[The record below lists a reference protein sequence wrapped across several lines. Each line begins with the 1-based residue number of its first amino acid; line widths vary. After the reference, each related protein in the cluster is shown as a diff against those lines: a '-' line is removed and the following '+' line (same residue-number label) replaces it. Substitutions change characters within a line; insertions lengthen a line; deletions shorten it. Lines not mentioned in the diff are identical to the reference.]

1 MKEQLLTVDY
11 IDSHT
16 GNIIEFYTRWD
27 FEEEPFYGKARIKG
41 LDENFGTI
49 KIIADVIEGNN
60 LETAYEEEEVFLHG
74 DSKPIYT
81 GPMPEIYSAN
91 WVHTDGKKKKQ
102 IFMVP
107 ANENVKE
114 YAITQTNSK
123 VVVKRIL

>member
-11 IDSHT
+11 IDSVIGT
-16 GNIIEFYTRWD
+16 IIEFYTRWD

-49 KIIADVIEGNN
+49 KIIADVIEGSN
-60 LETAYEEEEVFLHG
+60 LEMVYEEEEVFYLA
-74 DSKPIYT
+74 DNRPIYT
-81 GPMPEIYSAN
+81 GPMPGIYTAN

-102 IFMVP
+102 IFIAP
-107 ANENVKE
+107 ANESVKE